1 MFLIDMHAWIFKSND
16 TCACVANLN
25 RNCPH
30 TYIYGKLGTLAKYQ
44 CWDKTDKTGISTG
57 QSVSVSQW
65 LSSVTL
71 GSHRM
76 CKALFY

>member
-1 MFLIDMHAWIFKSND
+1 MNAWIFKSND

-30 TYIYGKLGTLAKYQ
+30 AYIYGKLGILDMYQ
-44 CWDKTDKTGISTG
+44 YWDKTGISTG

>member
-1 MFLIDMHAWIFKSND
+1 MHEWIFKSNG
-16 TCACVANLN
+16 TCTCIANLN

-30 TYIYGKLGTLAKYQ
+30 IYIYGKLGTLDMYQ
-44 CWDKTDKTGISTG
+44 SRDKTDKTGMSTG

-71 GSHRM
+71 GSHQM